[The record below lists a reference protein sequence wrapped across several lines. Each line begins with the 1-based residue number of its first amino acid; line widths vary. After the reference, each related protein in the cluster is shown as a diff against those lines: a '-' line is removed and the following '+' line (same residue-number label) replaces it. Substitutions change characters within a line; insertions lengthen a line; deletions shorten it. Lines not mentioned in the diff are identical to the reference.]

1 MIDNALG
8 KSQFMNNLC
17 RRSFFLFRRLM
28 ACNFSTYRERIE
40 NLQPFL
46 LTFCLR
52 KLILISDI
60 DKQDSHPGVFASA
73 SYSSTEMLML
83 YKEMLRKDVDDIYR

>member
-1 MIDNALG
+1 M
-8 KSQFMNNLC
+8 Q
-17 RRSFFLFRRLM
+17 SFFFRCLM
-28 ACNFSTYRERIE
+28 ACNFSTYQERNE
-40 NLQPFL
+40 NFTTFFVDILSATKTHFFL
-46 LTFCLR
+46 FHLV
-52 KLILISDI
+52 SDI